1 MRKFF
6 IVSGIL
12 VLFLFQTQPTPS
24 QTVPKSPEPKRV
36 AKDQPDTEARSEA
49 LIDKYIQNTTVQQ
62 PSSNFNISGN
72 GTAAGTLAGA
82 IVNAEKQ
89 YDFLG
94 QRLLSIDISGQSL
107 FLGIG
112 AGTNNSTGT
121 GGVFVGTNA
130 GTANTTGTANTF
142 VGAFTGSSNTTG
154 QHNTYV
160 GQAAGNTT
168 TTGEGNVFVGS
179 AAGFNLTTGNNNS
192 IFGTSAGQETQD
204 GSENAFFG
212 RSAGW
217 GNTTGSNNTFVGYN
231 AGGTNLSGNKNTTIG
246 HYANVGSGNL
256 SFATAIGAGSVAPTS
271 NSITLGRPN
280 GQDTV
285 FIKGGLVLNTLS
297 VGGITTL
304 CRNAFQIVATCSS
317 SARYK
322 SNIVP
327 FGAGLDLIRK
337 LRPVSFNWKEGG
349 MLDLGLVAEDVFK
362 VEPLLT
368 TLNQKG
374 EVEGVKYDRVG
385 VVAVNAI
392 KEQQLEIESL
402 RADSANLRRETVELR
417 NAMKHQQDELK
428 ALKALACSILPKAV
442 ACRRGLIK

>member
-24 QTVPKSPEPKRV
+24 QTAPKSPEPKRV
-36 AKDQPDTEARSEA
+36 AKDQPDTEVRYEA

-94 QRLLSIDISGQSL
+94 QRLLSIDIGGQSL

-121 GGVFVGTNA
+121 GGVFVGANA
-130 GTANTTGTANTF
+130 GTANTTGYNGVFVGTHAGTANTTGSHNTF
-142 VGAFTGSSNTTG
+142 VGAWTGSSNTTG

-160 GQAAGNTT
+160 GQGAGNSA
-168 TTGEGNVFVGS
+168 TTGENNVIVGS
-179 AAGFNLTTGNNNS
+179 AAGFYLTTGHSNS
-192 IFGTSAGQETQD
+192 MFGITAGGNTQN

-212 RSAGW
+212 GAAGFS
-217 GNTTGSNNTFVGYN
+217 NTTGSNNTFVGEQ
-231 AGGTNLSGNKNTTIG
+231 AGDSNLNGNNNTTIG
-246 HYANVGSGNL
+246 SRADVGSGNL

-304 CRNAFQIVATCSS
+304 CRNAFLIVATCSS

-327 FGAGLDLIRK
+327 FGSGLDLIRR
-337 LRPVSFNWKEGG
+337 LHPVSFNWKEGG

-374 EVEGVKYDRVG
+374 EVEGVKYDRVA

-392 KEQQLEIESL
+392 NEQQKQIE
-402 RADSANLRRETVELR
+402 
-417 NAMKHQQDELK
+417 ELK
-428 ALKALACSILPKAV
+428 KQVEELTSLLCSRKSKAQVCKQNA
-442 ACRRGLIK
+442 RR